1 MHPVLQCASCSV
13 MESWIDSVDLFAL
26 DCCAEEDADAP
37 AILMREIGA
46 CKLGLPLV
54 AGWAA
59 LRAVAVYC
67 SDGIPGREH
76 RVGVL
81 MGAILEEPE
90 RLFGIV
96 ESVQGEAQIPDEGG
110 GEVCP
115 EACGASI

>member
-1 MHPVLQCASCSV
+1 
-13 MESWIDSVDLFAL
+13 
-26 DCCAEEDADAP
+26 
-37 AILMREIGA
+37 MRKIGA

-67 SDGIPGREH
+67 SDSIPGRED
-76 RVGVL
+76 RVGDL
-81 MGAILEEPE
+81 MSAMRKDPE

-96 ESVQGEAQIPDEGG
+96 ESVQGEAQIPDKGG

-115 EACGASI
+115 E